1 MTEDDRE
8 GFEAEA
14 RKLREI
20 ARCARASV
28 YEAVEMARR
37 ANWRATQARI
47 ISIAA
52 IVVALVCVAVAYL
65 FEEGSAAASPARV
78 PPGLAVQ

>member
-1 MTEDDRE
+1 VDANMGEDDPE

-20 ARCARASV
+20 ARCAQASV

-37 ANWRATQARI
+37 GNWRAAQAGI

-52 IVVALVCVAVAYL
+52 IVVAVVCVAVAYL
-65 FEEGSAAASPARV
+65 
-78 PPGLAVQ
+78 L